1 MIYLN
6 GLSIEWTKILISVDN
21 IDTFIIIT
29 NLPKSGLD
37 LIDDSKEIYLDY
49 IHIPFKVQYIIGS
62 IDNNKNPYYDKY
74 VTDGNINKPII
85 FVIDKSSLSMRFTHI
100 DSDLYRSYR
109 CWY

>member
-37 LIDDSKEIYLDY
+37 LIDNDKEIYLASGLNDIV
-49 IHIPFKVQYIIGS
+49 IHRGADIRISDF
-62 IDNNKNPYYDKY
+62 Y
-74 VTDGNINKPII
+74 VH
-85 FVIDKSSLSMRFTHI
+85 V
-100 DSDLYRSYR
+100 
-109 CWY
+109 